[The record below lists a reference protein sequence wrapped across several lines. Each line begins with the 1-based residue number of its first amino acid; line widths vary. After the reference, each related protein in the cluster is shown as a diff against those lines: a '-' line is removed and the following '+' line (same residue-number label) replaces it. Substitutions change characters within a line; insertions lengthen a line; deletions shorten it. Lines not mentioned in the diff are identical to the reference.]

1 MNSSVLNNFDPPL
14 DAGIKKAVNILF
26 GAGIETFES
35 CEGGVG
41 HAYAEPVIRFH
52 GDRFEGFRAFTIA
65 MQNNLNVTDLRR
77 IYQIIDGELT
87 GPYWEMVFS
96 K

>member
-1 MNSSVLNNFDPPL
+1 MNNFDPPL
-14 DAGIKKAVNILF
+14 DAGIEKVVNILF
-26 GAGIETFES
+26 DVGIETFES

-41 HAYAEPVIRFH
+41 HAYCEPTVRFH
-52 GDRFEGFRAFTIA
+52 GDRFEGLKAFTIA
-65 MQNNLNVTDLRR
+65 MKNNLNATDLRR

-87 GPYWEMVFS
+87 GPHWEMVFS